1 MIEADLR
8 NQQDARDRQV
18 VPLLEKSCA
27 AEWGEACCVLSFL
40 HDEGKRVPK
49 NPRRAR
55 KLNPALRIIARA
67 HSEEE
72 AADLRRWG
80 ADITVL
86 AEEVTAARMAGKAA
100 P

>member
-1 MIEADLR
+1 MVELAEQAGLAVVVGDATAQGMLEEAGVEQAAVLLIAIPEGV
-8 NQQDARDRQV
+8 QAGV
-18 VPLLEKSCA
+18 VA
-27 AEWGEACCVLSFL
+27 
-40 HDEGKRVPK
+40 
-49 NPRRAR
+49 RRAR